1 MPLPLFALVLWCGGL
16 LFVLANT
23 APDAFSLPML
33 ALFVGSVVVT
43 LAVMVGMLLTVPNPT
58 TQPSY
63 SDLDEG

>member
-33 ALFVGSVVVT
+33 ALFVGSGDGGYAPHCSKSHDS
-43 LAVMVGMLLTVPNPT
+43 AVLQRPR
-58 TQPSY
+58 
-63 SDLDEG
+63 